1 MNDKLFYKLLQ
12 ATKLVAEM
20 GDKVDDMLQLV
31 KLLLTII
38 IAFSRSCL
46 LLLKLCCCDLRALL
60 VGESLKD

>member
-20 GDKVDDMLQLV
+20 GDKVDDMSQLV

-46 LLLKLCCCDLRALL
+46 QLLKLCCR
-60 VGESLKD
+60 EHYS